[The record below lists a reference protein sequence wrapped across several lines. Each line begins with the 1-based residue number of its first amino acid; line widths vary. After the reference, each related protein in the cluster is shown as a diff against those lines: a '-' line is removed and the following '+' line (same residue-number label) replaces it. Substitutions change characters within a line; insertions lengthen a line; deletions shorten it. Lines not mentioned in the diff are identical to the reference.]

1 MNKVMLAPR
10 VQLGWHSLLRQWA
23 ESQPRRKCVCSQ
35 KQDMEQKS
43 QPETPIEMGQGG
55 SPVYMVVSATRDVL
69 FLWEGGQKHRDS
81 VGMIL
86 LLLTGR

>member
-1 MNKVMLAPR
+1 
-10 VQLGWHSLLRQWA
+10 
-23 ESQPRRKCVCSQ
+23 
-35 KQDMEQKS
+35 MEQKKS

-55 SPVYMVVSATRDVL
+55 LPVYMVVSATRDVL